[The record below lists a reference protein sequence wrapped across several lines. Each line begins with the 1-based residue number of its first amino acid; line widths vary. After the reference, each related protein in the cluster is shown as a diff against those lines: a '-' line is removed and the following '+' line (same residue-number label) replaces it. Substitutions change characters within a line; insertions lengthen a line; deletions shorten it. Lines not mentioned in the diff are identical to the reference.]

1 MLIENKTACILSIIT
16 KMKSCGKVTICTLLF
31 LFSHLQ
37 SLRGQNCWNAPNV
50 YPPDTS
56 DLPLCGNGV
65 LDPGEVCD
73 DGNKVGG
80 DGCNAWCSA
89 FDAMAG
95 ACTLAGRNSHC
106 PFGRTVVGSPS
117 QSIFCDLRC
126 IDASPDGKYV
136 VFADAGTLLR
146 MNLFTDQV
154 SNSISI
160 LPASISQAFAP
171 VCSLAIFDADSS
183 ILVHEC
189 TRQRLLLLSADGSIS
204 SLVLD
209 LGSIL
214 LPFVLNGAKAT
225 YYDKKSRNAVV
236 AGIPT
241 PSYSNSG
248 NQNWCIIVYSVDI
261 PLQANYSF
269 SSANGAVLAG
279 IPCVAYNVM
288 ERATLYPSFSVQGMH
303 PKYVSL
309 EQCMQMH
316 MPNSMCYV
324 VYMER
329 SDMQFLRAYI
339 PKTGGVD
346 IAYVASTG
354 MMNNALGHPIVKY
367 GSKNMVYTSI
377 GTCFQSKSNII
388 TGQGRV
394 PPTATLG
401 NACRNVPSL
410 GLGCFTPLNN
420 PFITEIMTSPYL
432 LADGLS
438 VSHTHNDLSQIFSSK
453 CRPLSASP
461 SSLNGMVN
469 ASGAMLYKNILQ
481 STYANTTPVD
491 FVEIPGVMDIVYITP
506 TSIGLISTKRFTF
519 YDRNNGGYCRATD
532 VIYCKKGYF
541 GDVKTGA
548 CFSCSNTSST
558 GYGSS
563 VAWQIVC
570 GSGGAS
576 GSSSSSRRNLLS
588 TTESAPYERFSA
600 VITRD
605 VGETH
610 VTASVCAYL
619 TANGLPCSTSTAM
632 TPLQQ
637 YNMAADAADSG
648 LLSTAAKET
657 TLIQCLIAEAEKNT
671 GRKLFR
677 SNAAE
682 YSATWVSAG
691 TNLLAASANVSAFN
705 AKNVPRQPNSSTDE
719 LMLHEEEYLNIS
731 NKCRWDVPIGG
742 AIRGW
747 LSCSIPYFVNIT
759 SSGGNKSSGARRRN
773 LLQQNTNTIL
783 QPSDSSL
790 VEHQGL
796 SMASAT
802 AISWNNVIADSQSQ
816 VTNTNNANSGNNQDQ
831 SSKFPI
837 WLGVVIGVAGLGIVV
852 SLLCVFYRGKG
863 IKRASSSSR
872 RND

>member
-1 MLIENKTACILSIIT
+1 MSAHVNIS
-16 KMKSCGKVTICTLLF
+16 TLLSL
-31 LFSHLQ
+31 LFIIQ
-37 SLRGQNCWNAPNV
+37 VIECQNCWNAPNV
-50 YPPDTS
+50 YPPDLA
-56 DLPLCGNGV
+56 DLPLCGNGI
-65 LDPGEVCD
+65 LDAGEVCD
-73 DGNKVGG
+73 DGNKMGG

-89 FDAMAG
+89 FDAMTG
-95 ACTLAGRNSHC
+95 TCTLAGRNSHC
-106 PFGRTVVGSPS
+106 PFGRTVTGSPS

-136 VFADAGTLLR
+136 VFADTGTLLR

-171 VCSLAIFDADSS
+171 VCSLAILEADSS

-189 TRQRLLLLSADGSIS
+189 TRQRFLLLSSDGGIS
-204 SLVLD
+204 SLVID

-214 LPFVLNGAKAT
+214 QPLVLKGAKAT
-225 YYDKKSRNAVV
+225 YYDKKARKAIV

-248 NQNWCIIVYSVDI
+248 NQNWCILVYSVDI
-261 PLQANYSF
+261 PLQANYSL
-269 SSANGAVLAG
+269 SSVNGAEAG
-279 IPCVAYNVM
+279 RILGSIPCVAYNVM

-309 EQCMQMH
+309 EPCMQMH

-339 PKTGGVD
+339 PKAGGVN
-346 IAYVASTG
+346 IAYVASTNI
-354 MMNNALGHPIVKY
+354 MNNAVGHPMVKY
-367 GSKNMVYTSI
+367 GSNNMVYTAT

-388 TGQGRV
+388 TSQGRI
-394 PPTATLG
+394 PPTVTLG
-401 NACRNVPSL
+401 NACRNVPTL
-410 GLGCFTPLNN
+410 GLDCFTPLNN

-438 VSHTHNDLSQIFSSK
+438 VSHTHGDLSQIFSSK
-453 CRPLSASP
+453 CRSLSSSP

-491 FVEIPGVMDIVYITP
+491 FVEIPAIMDIVYITP

-519 YDRNNGGYCRATD
+519 YDRNNAGYCRATD
-532 VIYCKKGYF
+532 LIYCQKGFF
-541 GDVKTGA
+541 GDIKTAA
-548 CFSCSNTSST
+548 CSPCSNTSSP

-570 GSGGAS
+570 GSGTS
-576 GSSSSSRRNLLS
+576 GSNRRNLLS
-588 TTESAPYERFSA
+588 TTESAPYERFST
-600 VITRD
+600 VVTRD
-605 VGETH
+605 VSEAH
-610 VTASVCAYL
+610 VTASVCAFL

-648 LLSTAAKET
+648 LYSSSSANSGSKAT
-657 TLIQCLIAEAEKNT
+657 TLIQCLIADAEKNT
-671 GRKLFR
+671 GKKLFR

-682 YSATWVSAG
+682 YSATWVSTG
-691 TNLLAASANVSAFN
+691 TNLLTASANVSAFN
-705 AKNVPRQPNSSTDE
+705 PKSVPRNNGSVVDALS
-719 LMLHEEEYLNIS
+719 LNEEEYLNIS
-731 NKCRWDVPIGG
+731 NKCKWGVPIGG
-742 AIRGW
+742 AISGW
-747 LSCSIPYFVNIT
+747 LSCSIPYIVNIT
-759 SSGGNKSSGARRRN
+759 SASQQASGVNNSGGGTRRRH
-773 LLQQNTNTIL
+773 LLQQNNPTAATL

-802 AISWNNVIADSQSQ
+802 AISWNNVIVNSQFAQ
-816 VTNTNNANSGNNQDQ
+816 DANSNNGNNGNGDNAQ

-837 WLGVVIGVAGLGIVV
+837 WLGVVIGVASLGIVV
-852 SLLCVFYRGKG
+852 ALLFVLYRRKG
-863 IKRASSSSR
+863 IKRSSSSGR

>member
-1 MLIENKTACILSIIT
+1 MHVERVEAMAVTLFFFLILQN
-16 KMKSCGKVTICTLLF
+16 LL
-31 LFSHLQ
+31 Q
-37 SLRGQNCWNAPNV
+37 TVNCQNCWNAPNA

-73 DGNKVGG
+73 DGNKVAG

-89 FDAMAG
+89 FDAMTG
-95 ACTLAGRNSHC
+95 TCTLAGRNSHC
-106 PFGRTVVGSPS
+106 PFGRTVIGSPS
-117 QSIFCDLRC
+117 QSIFCDLRS

-136 VFADAGTLLR
+136 VFADSGTLLR

-154 SNSISI
+154 SSSISI
-160 LPASISQAFAP
+160 LPASISQAFSP
-171 VCSLAIFDADSS
+171 VCSLAILEADSS

-189 TRQRLLLLSADGSIS
+189 TRQRFLLLSSDGGIS
-204 SLVLD
+204 SLVVD

-214 LPFVLNGAKAT
+214 RPFVVKGAKAT
-225 YYDKKSRNAVV
+225 YYDKKARKAIV

-241 PSYSNSG
+241 ASNSNSG
-248 NQNWCIIVYSVDI
+248 NQNWCILVYSMDI

-269 SSANGAVLAG
+269 SSVNGAGAAQLLAS

-309 EQCMQMH
+309 EPCMQMH

-324 VYMER
+324 LYMER
-329 SDMQFLRAYI
+329 NDMQFLRAYI
-339 PKTGGVD
+339 PVAGGVN
-346 IAYVASTG
+346 IAYVASTNI
-354 MMNNALGHPIVKY
+354 MNNALGHPIVKY
-367 GSKNMVYTSI
+367 GSRNMVYTSI
-377 GTCFQSKSNII
+377 GTCFHSKSNII
-388 TGQGRV
+388 TSQGRI
-394 PPTATLG
+394 PPTVTLG
-401 NACRNVPSL
+401 NACRNVPTL
-410 GLGCFTPLNN
+410 GLDCFTPLNN
-420 PFITEIMTSPYL
+420 PFITEVMTSPYL

-453 CRPLSASP
+453 CKPLSTSQ

-519 YDRNNGGYCRATD
+519 YDRNNAGYCRATD
-532 VIYCKKGYF
+532 IIYCQKGYF
-541 GDVKTGA
+541 GDVKKGG
-548 CFSCSNTSST
+548 CFACSNTSSP

-570 GSGGAS
+570 GTSNSG
-576 GSSSSSRRNLLS
+576 SSSSRRNLLS
-588 TTESAPYERFSA
+588 TTESAPYERFST

-605 VGETH
+605 VSETH
-610 VTASVCAYL
+610 VTASVCAFL

-648 LLSTAAKET
+648 FFSSSSGGET
-657 TLIQCLIAEAEKNT
+657 TLIQCLIADAEKNT
-671 GRKLFR
+671 GKRLFR

-682 YSATWVSAG
+682 YSATWVSTG
-691 TNLLAASANVSAFN
+691 TNLLAASSNLSSFN
-705 AKNVPRQPNSSTDE
+705 PRSVPRRHDNDSSSDA
-719 LMLHEEEYLNIS
+719 LVLYEEEYLNIS
-731 NKCRWDVPIGG
+731 NKCKWGVPISG
-742 AIRGW
+742 AISGW
-747 LSCSIPYFVNIT
+747 LSCSIPYFVNVT
-759 SSGGNKSSGARRRN
+759 SQAAAAGGVNNKSGGGGTRRRR
-773 LLQQNTNTIL
+773 LLQQNTATL
-783 QPSDSSL
+783 QASDASL
-790 VEHQGL
+790 IEHQGL

-802 AISWNNVIADSQSQ
+802 AISWNNVIADSQYSQ
-816 VTNTNNANSGNNQDQ
+816 NVKSIADSGNGDKQE
-831 SSKFPI
+831 SSEFPI
-837 WLGVVIGVAGLGIVV
+837 WLGVVIGVAGLGIVLGLFFV
-852 SLLCVFYRGKG
+852 LYRGKG
-863 IKRASSSSR
+863 IRKSDSSR
-872 RND
+872 KNG